1 MSEQSVIEAYKLK
14 LASNPDG
21 QMDFDT
27 VEITHPLFSKRY
39 LLVVGTSDLTAT
51 LETGETVTFEGV
63 PMEVGEGG
71 NNNDTD
77 QQASF
82 TLPDV
87 GNLLDD
93 EMDRLPLPSLP
104 GENSAVGEVW
114 PEFTFR
120 TFVSTDLSY
129 PARGPVTYDLQTLTQ
144 SKGVFTAGVGVPRL
158 NERQTGI
165 LMTPEEIPLLRG
177 VLAG

>member
-1 MSEQSVIEAYKLK
+1 MSEQSVIEAYKRK

-21 QMDFDT
+21 QLDFDT

-39 LLVVGTSDLTAT
+39 LLVVGTSPLTAA

-63 PMEVGEGG
+63 PMEVVEGG

-93 EMDRLPLPSLP
+93 EMARLPLGYEGAP
-104 GENSAVGEVW
+104 V
-114 PEFTFR
+114 FTFR
-120 TFVSTDLSY
+120 SFVSTDLSY

-144 SKGVFTAGVGVPRL
+144 SKGVFTADVGVPRL

-177 VLAG
+177 ILAG

>member
-1 MSEQSVIEAYKLK
+1 MSEASVLAAYKLK
-14 LASNPDG
+14 LASNPEG

-51 LETGETVTFEGV
+51 LETGETVTFEAT
-63 PMEVGEGG
+63 PMEVKEGG
-71 NNNDTD
+71 NNNDMD

-93 EMDRLPLPSLP
+93 EMGNIPLSNDEAP
-104 GENSAVGEVW
+104 V
-114 PEFTFR
+114 FTFR
-120 TFVSTDLSY
+120 SFVSTDLSY
-129 PARGPVTYDLQTLTQ
+129 PARGPVTYDLQSLSQ
-144 SKGVFTAGVGVPRL
+144 SKGVFTADVGVPRL
-158 NERQTGI
+158 NERQTGL
-165 LMTPEEIPLLRG
+165 LMTPQEIPLLRG
-177 VLAG
+177 ILAG

>member
-1 MSEQSVIEAYKLK
+1 MSEQSVINAYRRK

-27 VEITHPLFSKRY
+27 VEILHPLFSKRY
-39 LLVVGTSDLTAT
+39 LLVVGTSPLTAT
-51 LETGETVTFEGV
+51 LETGELVTFEPT
-63 PMEVGEGG
+63 PMDVAEGG

-93 EMDRLPLPSLP
+93 EMSRLPLSDTLAP
-104 GENSAVGEVW
+104 V
-114 PEFTFR
+114 FTFR
-120 TFVSTDLSY
+120 SFVSTDLSY

-144 SKGVFTAGVGVPRL
+144 SKGVFTADVGVPRL

-165 LMTPEEIPLLRG
+165 LMTPQEIPLLRG

>member
-1 MSEQSVIEAYKLK
+1 MSEQSVIDAYKRK

-27 VEITHPLFSKRY
+27 LEITHPLFSRRY
-39 LLVVGTSDLTAT
+39 LLVVGASDLTAT

-63 PMEVGEGG
+63 PMEIAEGG

-93 EMDRLPLPSLP
+93 EMSRLPL
-104 GENSAVGEVW
+104 GDNSAPV
-114 PEFTFR
+114 FTFR
-120 TFVSTDLSY
+120 TYVSTDLSY
-129 PARGPVTYDLQTLTQ
+129 PARGPVTYDLQSLTQ
-144 SKGVFTAGVGVPRL
+144 SKGVFTADVGVPRL
-158 NERQTGI
+158 NERQTGL
-165 LMTPEEIPLLRG
+165 LMTPQEIPLLRG
-177 VLAG
+177 ILAG

>member
-21 QMDFDT
+21 QLDFNT
-27 VEITHPLFSKRY
+27 LEITHSLFSQRY
-39 LLVVGTSDLTAT
+39 LLVVGTSPLTAT
-51 LETGETVTFEGV
+51 LETSEVVTFT
-63 PMEVGEGG
+63 PTAMDIAEGG

-93 EMDRLPLPSLP
+93 EMSRLPLSDAEAP
-104 GENSAVGEVW
+104 V
-114 PEFTFR
+114 FTFR
-120 TFVSTDLSY
+120 SFVGTDLSF
-129 PARGPVTYDLQTLTQ
+129 PARGPVTYDLQSLTQ
-144 SKGVFTAGVGVPRL
+144 SKGVFTANVGVPRL

-165 LMTPEEIPLLRG
+165 LMTPQEIPLLRG

>member
-1 MSEQSVIEAYKLK
+1 MSEQSVIDAYRRK

-39 LLVVGTSDLTAT
+39 LLVVGTSLLTAT
-51 LETGETVTFEGV
+51 LETGELVTFEPTPMGV
-63 PMEVGEGG
+63 AEGG

-93 EMDRLPLPSLP
+93 EMSRLPLSDTLAP
-104 GENSAVGEVW
+104 V
-114 PEFTFR
+114 FTFR
-120 TFVSTDLSY
+120 SFVSTDLSY

-144 SKGVFTAGVGVPRL
+144 SKGVFTADVGVPRL

-165 LMTPEEIPLLRG
+165 LMTPQEIPLLRG

>member
-1 MSEQSVIEAYKLK
+1 MSEQSVIEAYKRK

-21 QMDFDT
+21 QLDFDT

-39 LLVVGTSDLTAT
+39 LLVVGTSPLTAT
-51 LETGETVTFEGV
+51 LETGETVMFE
-63 PMEVGEGG
+63 PTAMEVVEGG

-87 GNLLDD
+87 GNLLDNETARVPHGD
-93 EMDRLPLPSLP
+93 KRDP
-104 GENSAVGEVW
+104 V
-114 PEFTFR
+114 FTFR
-120 TFVSTDLSY
+120 RFVSTDLSY

-144 SKGVFTAGVGVPRL
+144 SKGVFTADVGVPRL

-177 VLAG
+177 ILAG

>member
-1 MSEQSVIEAYKLK
+1 MSEQSVIEAYKRK

-21 QMDFDT
+21 QMTFDT
-27 VEITHPLFSKRY
+27 VEITDPNFSRRY
-39 LLVVGTSDLTAT
+39 LLVVGTSPLTAT
-51 LETGETVTFEGV
+51 LETGETVTFEPT
-63 PMEVGEGG
+63 PMEVAQGG

-93 EMDRLPLPSLP
+93 EMSRLPLGYEGSP
-104 GENSAVGEVW
+104 V
-114 PEFTFR
+114 FTFR
-120 TFVSTDLSY
+120 SFVSTDLSY

-144 SKGVFTAGVGVPRL
+144 SKGVFTADVGVPRL

-177 VLAG
+177 ILAG

>member
-1 MSEQSVIEAYKLK
+1 MSEQSVIEAYKRK

-27 VEITHPLFSKRY
+27 VEISDPYFSKRY

-51 LETGETVTFEGV
+51 LETGETVTFEGI

-93 EMDRLPLPSLP
+93 ETARLPLDYEGAP
-104 GENSAVGEVW
+104 V
-114 PEFTFR
+114 FIFR
-120 TFVSTDLSY
+120 SFVSTDLSY

-158 NERQTGI
+158 NERQTGL

>member
-21 QMDFDT
+21 QMTFDT
-27 VEITHPLFSKRY
+27 VEVTHSLFSKRY
-39 LLVVGTSDLTAT
+39 LLVVGTSPLTAA
-51 LETGETVTFEGV
+51 LETGETVTFEPT
-63 PMEVGEGG
+63 PMEVAEGG

-93 EMDRLPLPSLP
+93 EMARLPLSDEEAP
-104 GENSAVGEVW
+104 V
-114 PEFTFR
+114 FTFR
-120 TFVSTDLSY
+120 TYVSTDLSY
-129 PARGPVTYDLQTLTQ
+129 PARGPVTYDLQSLTQ
-144 SKGVFTAGVGVPRL
+144 SKGVFTANVGVPRL

-165 LMTPEEIPLLRG
+165 LMTPQEIPLLRG

>member
-27 VEITHPLFSKRY
+27 VEISDPHFSKRY

-87 GNLLDD
+87 GNILDD
-93 EMDRLPLPSLP
+93 EMARLPLGYSGSP
-104 GENSAVGEVW
+104 V
-114 PEFTFR
+114 FTFR

-129 PARGPVTYDLQTLTQ
+129 PARGPVTYDLQTITQ

>member
-1 MSEQSVIEAYKLK
+1 MSEASVIAAYKLK

-21 QMDFDT
+21 QLDFNT

-51 LETGETVTFEGV
+51 LETGETVVFEGV
-63 PMEVGEGG
+63 PMEAAEGG

-93 EMDRLPLPSLP
+93 EMARLPLGYKEDP
-104 GENSAVGEVW
+104 V
-114 PEFTFR
+114 FTFR
-120 TFVSTDLSY
+120 AFVSTDLSF
-129 PARGPVTYDLQTLTQ
+129 PSRGPVTYDLQTLTQ
-144 SKGVFTAGVGVPRL
+144 GKGVFTAGVGVPRL

-165 LMTPEEIPLLRG
+165 LMTPQEIPVLQG

>member
-1 MSEQSVIEAYKLK
+1 MSESSVLAAYKLK
-14 LASNPDG
+14 LASNPEG

-51 LETGETVTFEGV
+51 LETGETVTFEAT
-63 PMEVGEGG
+63 PMEVKEGG
-71 NNNDTD
+71 NNNDMD

-93 EMDRLPLPSLP
+93 EMDNVPLNNDEAP
-104 GENSAVGEVW
+104 V
-114 PEFTFR
+114 FTFR
-120 TFVSTDLSY
+120 SFVSTDLSY
-129 PARGPVTYDLQTLTQ
+129 PARGPVTYDLQSLSQ
-144 SKGVFTAGVGVPRL
+144 SKGVFTADVGVPRL
-158 NERQTGI
+158 NERQTGL
-165 LMTPEEIPLLRG
+165 LMTPQEIPLLRG
-177 VLAG
+177 ILVG

>member
-1 MSEQSVIEAYKLK
+1 MSEQSVIDAYKRK

-27 VEITHPLFSKRY
+27 VEITP
-39 LLVVGTSDLTAT
+39 LTAT
-51 LETGETVTFEGV
+51 LETGELVTFEPT
-63 PMEVGEGG
+63 PMEVAEGG

-93 EMDRLPLPSLP
+93 EISRLPFS
-104 GENSAVGEVW
+104 NEVA
-114 PEFTFR
+114 PVFTFR
-120 TFVSTDLSY
+120 SFVSTDLSY

-144 SKGVFTAGVGVPRL
+144 SKGVFTADVGVPRL

-165 LMTPEEIPLLRG
+165 LMTPQEIPLLRG

>member
-1 MSEQSVIEAYKLK
+1 MSEQSVIEAYKRK

-21 QMDFDT
+21 QLDFDT

-39 LLVVGTSDLTAT
+39 LLVVGTSPL
-51 LETGETVTFEGV
+51 TFEPT
-63 PMEVGEGG
+63 PMEVVEGG

-93 EMDRLPLPSLP
+93 EMSRLPMSNEEAP
-104 GENSAVGEVW
+104 V
-114 PEFTFR
+114 FTFR
-120 TFVSTDLSY
+120 SFVSTDLSY

-144 SKGVFTAGVGVPRL
+144 SKGVFTADVGVPRL

-177 VLAG
+177 ILAG

>member
-1 MSEQSVIEAYKLK
+1 MSEQSVIEAYKRK

-21 QMDFDT
+21 QLTFDT
-27 VEITHPLFSKRY
+27 LEITHPLFSRRY
-39 LLVVGTSDLTAT
+39 LLVVGMSPLTAT
-51 LETGETVTFEGV
+51 LDTGETVEFEGV
-63 PMEVGEGG
+63 PMEIAEGG
-71 NNNDTD
+71 NNNDMD

-93 EMDRLPLPSLP
+93 EMARLPLSEERAP
-104 GENSAVGEVW
+104 V
-114 PEFTFR
+114 FTFR

-129 PARGPVTYDLQTLTQ
+129 PARGPVTYDLQSLTQ
-144 SKGVFTAGVGVPRL
+144 SKGIFTAAVGVPRL

-165 LMTPEEIPLLRG
+165 LMTPSEIPLLRG
-177 VLAG
+177 ILAG

>member
-1 MSEQSVIEAYKLK
+1 MSEQSVNEAYKRK

-21 QMDFDT
+21 QSDYDT

-39 LLVVGTSDLTAT
+39 LLVVGTSPLTAT
-51 LETGETVTFEGV
+51 LETGQTVMFEPT

-93 EMDRLPLPSLP
+93 EMDRLPYGYKRDP
-104 GENSAVGEVW
+104 V
-114 PEFTFR
+114 FTFR
-120 TFVSTDLSY
+120 AFVSTDLSY

-144 SKGVFTAGVGVPRL
+144 SKGVFTANVGVPRL

-177 VLAG
+177 ILAG

>member
-1 MSEQSVIEAYKLK
+1 MGEQSVIDAYRRK

-39 LLVVGTSDLTAT
+39 LLVVGTSPLTAT
-51 LETGETVTFEGV
+51 LETGELVTFEPT
-63 PMEVGEGG
+63 PMDVAEGG

-93 EMDRLPLPSLP
+93 EMSRLPLSDTLAP
-104 GENSAVGEVW
+104 V
-114 PEFTFR
+114 FTFR
-120 TFVSTDLSY
+120 SFVSTDLSH

-144 SKGVFTAGVGVPRL
+144 SKGVFTADVGVPRL

-165 LMTPEEIPLLRG
+165 LMTPQEIPLLRG

>member
-21 QMDFDT
+21 QMTFDT
-27 VEITHPLFSKRY
+27 LEITHSLFSQRY
-39 LLVVGTSDLTAT
+39 LLVVGTSNLTAT
-51 LETGETVTFEGV
+51 LETGETVNFKPT
-63 PMEVGEGG
+63 PMEVAEGG

-93 EMDRLPLPSLP
+93 ELARLPLSDEEAP
-104 GENSAVGEVW
+104 V
-114 PEFTFR
+114 FTFR
-120 TFVSTDLSY
+120 AFVSTDLSY
-129 PARGPVTYDLQTLTQ
+129 PARGPVTYDLQSLTQ
-144 SKGVFTAGVGVPRL
+144 SKGVFTANVGVPRL

-165 LMTPEEIPLLRG
+165 LMTPQEIPLLRG

>member
-27 VEITHPLFSKRY
+27 VEISDPHFSKRY
-39 LLVVGTSDLTAT
+39 LLVVGNSDLTAT

-93 EMDRLPLPSLP
+93 EMARLPLGYNGSP
-104 GENSAVGEVW
+104 V
-114 PEFTFR
+114 FIFR

-129 PARGPVTYDLQTLTQ
+129 PARGPVTYDLQTMTQ

>member
-1 MSEQSVIEAYKLK
+1 MSEQSVLEAYKRK

-21 QMDFDT
+21 QLDFDT

-39 LLVVGTSDLTAT
+39 LLVVGTSPLTAT
-51 LETGETVTFEGV
+51 LETGETVTFDPT
-63 PMEVGEGG
+63 PMEVAEGG

-87 GNLLDD
+87 GNLLDN
-93 EMDRLPLPSLP
+93 EMSRLPLGYEGSP
-104 GENSAVGEVW
+104 V
-114 PEFTFR
+114 FIFR
-120 TFVSTDLSY
+120 SFVSTDLSY

-144 SKGVFTAGVGVPRL
+144 SKGVFTADVGVPRL